1 MNTKNG
7 SKIWSILI
15 LILPVL
21 LACSLFSQV
30 AQPTEAPPALGEPV
44 QAIQPAEIATAPAQP
59 APTTASGGA
68 PIRQWASA
76 AEASTEYGNPDWN
89 AGQATGAPNTLE
101 CGDLETA
108 WAASG
113 RDTKEWINV
122 YFATPVYPTE
132 IRIMQTYNPD
142 QVVQVDLI
150 DMQGQFVSVYTG
162 QPKQVDTPCPFALSI
177 PVSKNDILVQGV
189 RITIDQA
196 VLQLGWNEI
205 DAVEI
210 AGTPGEGVPVRPL
223 SATP

>member
-1 MNTKNG
+1 MKKLI
-7 SKIWSILI
+7 SSRIWSVLI
-15 LILPVL
+15 LLVPVL
-21 LACSLFSQV
+21 LACSLFSQ
-30 AQPTEAPPALGEPV
+30 AAKPTEVLLPGEPV
-44 QAIQPAEIATAPAQP
+44 QAIQPAGIATAPAQP

-101 CGDLETA
+101 CGDIETA

-113 RDTKEWINV
+113 RDTTEWINL
-122 YFATPVYPTE
+122 YFATPVYATE
-132 IRIMQTYNPD
+132 IRVIQTYNPD

-150 DMQGQFVSVYTG
+150 DMQGNFVPAYTG
-162 QPKQVDTPCPFALSI
+162 QPKQVETPCPYTLTI
-177 PVSKNDILVQGV
+177 PVSRSDVLAQGV
-189 RITIDQA
+189 RVTINQS

-210 AGTPGEGVPVRPL
+210 VGSPGEGVPVRPP
-223 SATP
+223 SPAP